1 MMSECRVLH
10 CDGTFKTCPR
20 PFKQVTFVQY
30 IVAEQ
35 PDPVQ
40 GIAVKIGNTLPDPY
54 RYPIRIRYYHFGS

>member
-35 PDPVQ
+35 PDPEQ
-40 GIAVKIGNTLPDPY
+40 GDSRKNRKHIA
-54 RYPIRIRYYHFGS
+54 GSVPVSDTDSI